1 MIANRHIQL
10 ETYTDKF
17 KYIRKNIMSKLIQDA
32 SIKEVLK
39 LLQTFQGQENYED
52 HYFFKET
59 GYEVVSNSIG
69 EGSFGSVFSVKDD
82 NNIKYAVKKMKIKD
96 EYEFINEIRLTY
108 IFSSQNIGPRLY
120 KIVKINDIA
129 YLVMEK
135 LDIDLYDFFESDQY
149 IDDIGDLEKIVFD
162 LIKNSVHQGIYCA
175 DIKTENIMLKKIS
188 RDEIKADKYVL
199 KHVKCRTMRCYW
211 HYKVRLIDFGEFCC
225 DENVKDSR
233 TRKIIIDCIVIVFA
247 FMCRSQFN
255 LLFFKDKIN
264 DILNSKS
271 RITKIADFMTSKTGS
286 CSISDIYNNKQNT
299 LSKQFSSQFSHYI
312 VRRLIK
318 NNNVYKLIK
327 STGWYNK
334 IVISLV
340 YILNGVQNNPSIAS
354 ILPKKYLKKRKSSRK
369 HRKKQRT
376 IRRKKKLTIRK

>member
-1 MIANRHIQL
+1 MIANKHIQL
-10 ETYTDKF
+10 ETFTDKF
-17 KYIRKNIMSKLIQDA
+17 KYIRKNVMSKLIQDTA
-32 SIKEVLK
+32 IKAVLK
-39 LLQTFQGQENYED
+39 LLEVYYGQEKYED
-52 HYFFKET
+52 HYFFKEMK
-59 GYEVVSNSIG
+59 YKVVSNSIG
-69 EGSFGSVFSVKDD
+69 EGSFGSVFSVKDR
-82 NNIKYAVKKMKIKD
+82 NNIEYAVKKIKIKD

-108 IFSSQNIGPRLY
+108 IFSSKNIGPRLY
-120 KIVKINDIA
+120 NIVKINDIA

-135 LDIDLYDFFESDQY
+135 LDIDLYDFFKSDFY

-162 LIKNSVHQGIYCA
+162 LIKNSVRQGIYCA

-199 KHVKCRTMRCYW
+199 KSVKCRTKRCHW

-225 DENVKDSR
+225 DENVKDRR
-233 TRKIIIDCIVIVFA
+233 TRKIIMDCIIIVFA

-271 RITKIADFMTSKTGS
+271 RIKKIADFMNSKTDS

-312 VRRLIK
+312 VIRLIK

-354 ILPKKYLKKRKSSRK
+354 ILPKKYIRKRKSSRK

-376 IRRKKKLTIRK
+376 IRRRNKK